1 MALKASSID
10 AFKPF
15 LLHDK
20 VLELSATTA
29 PSVVLLTELAQG
41 LVCSLAVK
49 LQEFTDSLLKRT
61 VHPECQ
67 APLPGH

>member
-20 VLELSATTA
+20 VLDLS
-29 PSVVLLTELAQG
+29 SVGLLLLTELAHG

-49 LQEFTDSLLKRT
+49 LQKVTDSLLKRT